1 VVLPQSNSVGISSNG
16 WGKKMNPTTLENPA
30 EQTST
35 AKAARLT
42 RARRTA
48 ILKALADP
56 RRFELLERIAKA
68 GCPLGCA
75 QALAALPIS
84 AATLSHHIKELET
97 AGLIN
102 VRREGKFHFLTLR
115 PGVLQAVATV
125 LAALESAPCG
135 PR

>member
-1 VVLPQSNSVGISSNG
+1 MSKAP
-16 WGKKMNPTTLENPA
+16 
-30 EQTST
+30 
-35 AKAARLT
+35 AKAVRLT

-68 GCPLGCA
+68 GCPLGCS

-97 AGLIN
+97 AGLID

-115 PGVLQAVATV
+115 AGVLES
-125 LAALESAPCG
+125 LAGGLASLARESCVSG
-135 PR
+135 